1 MSKLSTKKKQQETII
16 HFPQTKGEF
25 HQTLKKH
32 TANGLREI
40 VINKYK
46 SNNGISIIKLTL
58 IPAATW
64 MSLKRAT

>member
-1 MSKLSTKKKQQETII
+1 MSKLSKKNDYA
-16 HFPQTKGEF
+16 FPQTKCEF

-32 TANGLREI
+32 TANRLREI
-40 VINKYK
+40 VINKCK

-58 IPAATW
+58 IPASTW